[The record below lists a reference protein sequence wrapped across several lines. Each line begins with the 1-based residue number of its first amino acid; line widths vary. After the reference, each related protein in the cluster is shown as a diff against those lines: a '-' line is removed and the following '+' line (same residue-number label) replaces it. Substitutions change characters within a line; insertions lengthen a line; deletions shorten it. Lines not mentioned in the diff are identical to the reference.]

1 MSLKDL
7 RKDIDHLDN
16 QILSIINQRM
26 EIVKQIGAIKKKD
39 QSPVYRPDR
48 EKEIIERLVDTNDGL
63 LDRRAVEAIFLEIF
77 AVGRNF
83 ELPERVSYLGPF
95 GSFSHQA
102 AELRF
107 GAMNEYLPLSSIR
120 SVFETVDTERSKYGV
135 IPIENNQ
142 EGVVSETVYLLE
154 EFEVQIVAE
163 MPLDIHF
170 AFGTREES
178 LSKILKIYSRDIAF
192 KQCRKFIR
200 EHFPDSSVE
209 LIPVGSTSKAVKIAM
224 EEESSAAICSHVAA
238 KEFNLPMLFD
248 NIEDS
253 SNNQTRFL
261 IISKTSSSEPSEA
274 DKTSIMAKLPHRPG
288 GLAAFLEE
296 FHRAGINLTKIE
308 SYPAKHGKSFRY
320 WFFIEFEGHN
330 LDQNVSEILA
340 RHGEDLK
347 WLGSYARLC

>member
-1 MSLKDL
+1 MSLKEL
-7 RKDIDHLDN
+7 RKEIDQLDN

-26 EIVKQIGAIKKKD
+26 EIVKKIGKIKKKD
-39 QSPVYRPDR
+39 QSPIYHPER
-48 EKEIIERLVDTNDGL
+48 EKEIVERLVGDNKGL
-63 LDRRAVEAIFLEIF
+63 LDKRAVEAIFWEIF
-77 AVGRNF
+77 SVSRSL
-83 ELPERVSYLGPF
+83 ELPQRVSYLGPF

-107 GAMNEYLPLSSIR
+107 GAMNDYLTLNSIR
-120 SVFETVDTERSKYGV
+120 SVFETVDTEKSKYGV
-135 IPIENNQ
+135 IPVENNQ

-154 EFEVQIVAE
+154 EFDIQIAAE

-178 LSKILKIYSRDIAF
+178 LSQIKKIYSRDIAF

-200 EHFPDSSVE
+200 EHLADSSVE
-209 LIPVGSTSKAVKIAM
+209 QIPVQSTSKAVKIAM
-224 EEESSAAICSHVAA
+224 EEDYSGAICSHVAA
-238 KEFNLPMLFD
+238 KEFHLPLLFD

-261 IISKTSSSEPSEA
+261 IISKNSSSQSTEA
-274 DKTSIMAKLPHRPG
+274 DKTSIIAKLPHRPG

-308 SYPAKHGKSFRY
+308 SYPAKRGKNFTY
-320 WFFIEFEGHN
+320 WFFIEFEGHH
-330 LDQNVSEILA
+330 LDENVAEILT
-340 RHGEDLK
+340 RHREDLK
-347 WLGSYARLC
+347 WLGSYAKLC

>member
-1 MSLKDL
+1 MSLEEL
-7 RKDIDHLDN
+7 RKEIDQLDN

-39 QSPVYRPDR
+39 QSPVYRPAR
-48 EKEIIERLVDTNDGL
+48 EKEIIERLVRDNKGL
-63 LDRRAVEAIFLEIF
+63 LDQRAVEAIFLEIF
-77 AVGRNF
+77 AVSRNF

-95 GSFSHQA
+95 GSFCHQA

-107 GAMNEYLPLSSIR
+107 GAMNDYLPLSSIR

-154 EFEVQIVAE
+154 ELDVQIVAE

-178 LSKILKIYSRDIAF
+178 ISRIQKIYSRDIAF

-200 EHFPDSSVE
+200 EHFPESSVD
-209 LIPVGSTSKAVKIAM
+209 LIPVESTSKAVKIAM
-224 EEESSAAICSHVAA
+224 EEDKCAAICSHVAA
-238 KEFNLPMLFD
+238 KEFKLPLLFE

-261 IISKTSSSEPSEA
+261 IISKSCSSEPSDA
-274 DKTSIMAKLPHRPG
+274 DKTSIMAKLPHQPG

-308 SYPAKHGKSFRY
+308 SYPAKRGKNFRY

-330 LDQNVSEILA
+330 LDRNVSDILTK
-340 RHGEDLK
+340 HGEDLK

>member
-1 MSLKDL
+1 MK
-7 RKDIDHLDN
+7 
-16 QILSIINQRM
+16 
-26 EIVKQIGAIKKKD
+26 IVKEIGALKK
-39 QSPVYRPDR
+39 QAQTPIYRPER
-48 EKEIIERLVDTNDGL
+48 EKEIIDRLIASNEGA

-77 AVGRNF
+77 AVSRNF
-83 ELPERVSYLGPF
+83 EMPERVSYLGPF

-178 LSKILKIYSRDIAF
+178 LSRIDKIYSRDIAF

-200 EHFPDSSVE
+200 EHFPENQVHGADS
-209 LIPVGSTSKAVKIAM
+209 L
-224 EEESSAAICSHVAA
+224 H
-238 KEFNLPMLFD
+238 
-248 NIEDS
+248 
-253 SNNQTRFL
+253 
-261 IISKTSSSEPSEA
+261 
-274 DKTSIMAKLPHRPG
+274 
-288 GLAAFLEE
+288 
-296 FHRAGINLTKIE
+296 
-308 SYPAKHGKSFRY
+308 
-320 WFFIEFEGHN
+320 
-330 LDQNVSEILA
+330 
-340 RHGEDLK
+340 
-347 WLGSYARLC
+347 

>member
-1 MSLKDL
+1 M
-7 RKDIDHLDN
+7 
-16 QILSIINQRM
+16 NQRM
-26 EIVKQIGAIKKKD
+26 KIVKEIGALKKQD
-39 QSPVYRPDR
+39 QTPIYRPER
-48 EKEIIERLVDTNDGL
+48 EKEIIDRLIASNEGA

-77 AVGRNF
+77 AVSRNF
-83 ELPERVSYLGPF
+83 EMPERVSYLGPF

-178 LSKILKIYSRDIAF
+178 LSRIDKIYSRDIAF

-200 EHFPDSSVE
+200 EHFPE
-209 LIPVGSTSKAVKIAM
+209 TQIQLIPVESTSKAVKIAM
-224 EEESSAAICSHVAA
+224 EEGSSAAICSHVAA
-238 KEFNLPMLFD
+238 KEFNLPILFD

-253 SNNQTRFL
+253 SSNQTRFL
-261 IISKTSSSEPSEA
+261 IISKNSANQPSEA

-308 SYPAKHGKSFRY
+308 SYPAKRGKNFRY
-320 WFFIEFEGHN
+320 WFFIEFEGHRLN
-330 LDQNVSEILA
+330 QNVSEILT